1 MNTKSL
7 LNDSA
12 ALVYRDKTLG
22 ELALLPSGAIVDIG
36 GVTGP
41 NFTIG
46 GKGVILSDGTA
57 SDGSGSGGA
66 LFKPTTQIVYNNTAG
81 EALTVCTSGKDI
93 VWQAT
98 NGRQLRFDADTGQV
112 DITGDLIVHGT
123 TTTVIRSSIET
134 DRVAIRAI
142 DATYVPLIMEPQ
154 VGVVPVLDVVDIK
167 VLHGGESVLRVD
179 KDGETHITTI
189 HTDKINDKELP
200 GYFTELDNHLSLTAP
215 GIRHT
220 AEQIS
225 AANLARAT
233 VQGVLELM
241 QAQIIALQASSGL
254 QLIEFPF
261 ATPSTAWTVRHN
273 RNTKKVMVTIY
284 DGNDEEI
291 IPDSIKI
298 TDGNIIE
305 ILWDVEQ
312 VGRVVIAVN

>member
-7 LNDSA
+7 LNDSES
-12 ALVYRDKTLG
+12 LLYRDKTLG
-22 ELALLPSGAIVDIG
+22 EMAILPPGAIVDIG

-46 GKGVILSDGTA
+46 GKGVILSDGTT
-57 SDGSGSGGA
+57 SDGSGSGGI

-167 VLHGGESVLRVD
+167 VLHGGESVFRVD

-220 AEQIS
+220 ADQIS
-225 AANLARAT
+225 AANMARAT

-261 ATPSTAWTVRHN
+261 TEPSTAWNVRHN

-284 DGNDEEI
+284 DENDEEI
-291 IPDSIKI
+291 IPDSVKI
-298 TDGNIIE
+298 ADGNLIE

-312 VGRVVIAVN
+312 AGRVVIAVN